1 MRISEKHS
9 IAEVIKSLLPHLPCF
24 AEEEGD
30 HYSVNRCDLINAL
43 CQKQHLD
50 RTLAENTVNWCEALL
65 DTLAVLNIDALQR
78 GEWCFVSF
86 PAQLMALSVLTA
98 LSDSDSRYFEP
109 NFWNTRDV
117 DSSKLERQREVLQ
130 FIENRRNDRHL
141 KQQAEPVR
149 YIHVAWSLIKHEGKV
164 LFFHREDKTR
174 HEKNSGNYGLI
185 GGRVNQ
191 NDFIGFNGDSQAKL
205 RLLQSAD
212 RTSIQPALAET
223 LKRELLE
230 EVGLEYEQHYLFR
243 PWRALK
249 PYRQVQGAKS
259 NHALTDY
266 FLEIFAI
273 ELTLEGFCYLQQKI
287 TEDKQLVW
295 FSLDEMAQGRTRDG
309 KTAFIEALYKDFD
322 DNRERLKAAL
332 DDLDDSFKTNYLNCQ
347 DPAKYRIVLP
357 ENESQPICAGA
368 PGKESAIDLSLDQSS
383 LSLLLGLAA
392 HLREFSFVEKD
403 TSIALHPYGW
413 LEVEDDCE
421 LQTELVELAE
431 AFKDSKDIVI
441 ENQKDRWFRLS
452 ISPDCVFFDDSYFRC
467 SVDQKDMQSRKS
479 KVRVTAMRREFGT
492 RLGTV
497 GKDKK
502 ETKVPINVVKS
513 LDNLNKG
520 NRNDSLTDSVRDS
533 YRKSQLHDCLAKL
546 GMRGLLRQDAGAV
559 KIYCE
564 FVMN

>member
-1 MRISEKHS
+1 MQRNNMTRHL
-9 IAEVIKSLLPHLPCF
+9 IKALINALPRF

-30 HYSVNRCDLINAL
+30 FYAVSRDTLIAGL
-43 CQKQHLD
+43 SEIQGIS
-50 RTLAENTVNWCEALL
+50 AEVAGNTVNLCEALL
-65 DTLAVLNIDALQR
+65 DSLATLKPQDLQR

-86 PAQLMALSVLTA
+86 PAQLMALSALTA
-98 LSDSDSRYFEP
+98 LIDPGSRYFETD
-109 NFWNTRDV
+109 FWNTRDV
-117 DSSKLERQREVLQ
+117 DPSKTERQREVLQ
-130 FIENRRNDRHL
+130 IIENRRNDRHL
-141 KQQAEPVR
+141 KQKAEPVR
-149 YIHVAWSLIKHEGKV
+149 YIHVAWSMIKHEGKV

-174 HEKNSGNYGLI
+174 HEKKSGNYGLI

-191 NDFIGFNGDSQAKL
+191 KDLSHFDGNMQDKL

-212 RTSIQPALAET
+212 RASIKPALAET

-230 EVGLEYEQHYLFR
+230 EVGLEYEQHYVFR
-243 PWRALK
+243 PWRALR

-259 NHALTDY
+259 NHALTEY
-266 FLEIFAI
+266 FLEIYAI
-273 ELTLEGFCYLQQKI
+273 DLTLEGFCLLQQKI
-287 TEDKQLVW
+287 AKSTAEFAW
-295 FSLDEMAQGRTRDG
+295 FSLDEIAQGKTSDG
-309 KTAFIEALYKDFD
+309 KTAYIEALYDDFED
-322 DNRERLKAAL
+322 RDYLKFAL
-332 DDLDDSFKTNYLNCQ
+332 EDLEDSFKTNYINCH
-347 DPAKYRIVLP
+347 DPAKFRIVLP
-357 ENESQPICAGA
+357 RDERQQILAGT
-368 PGKESAIDLSLDQSS
+368 PGKESAIDFQLNEST

-431 AFKDSKDIVI
+431 SFKDSKDIVI

-452 ISPDCVFFDDSYFRC
+452 ILPDCVFFDDSYFSC

-502 ETKVPINVVKS
+502 EPKVPINVVKS

-533 YRKSQLHDCLAKL
+533 YRKSQLHDSLAKL